1 MSVGVKTEW
10 QISGEEIGSCNCDW
24 GCPCQFNAPPTT
36 GRCEALVAY
45 AIRDGH
51 YGDTRLEGVTFAGIY
66 SWPGRIDEGN
76 GTRQIIVDERA
87 TAEQRAAIDALV
99 TGSEGGTY
107 FEIFAAVC
115 PNQLDTLTAPIET
128 QTDRERRVASISIP
142 GIAES
147 RVEPITNPVSGEEH
161 RARIVLPGGFE
172 YSEAEMANTVEC
184 NVTAGAPLSL
194 TLENTYAQLNEFNW
208 SNA

>member
-1 MSVGVKTEW
+1 MD
-10 QISGEEIGSCNCDW
+10 CD
-24 GCPCQFNAPPTT
+24 
-36 GRCEALVAY
+36 
-45 AIRDGH
+45 
-51 YGDTRLEGVTFAGIY
+51 

-76 GTRQIIVDERA
+76 GKRQIIVDERA

-115 PNQLDTLTAPIET
+115 PNQLDALTAPIET

-184 NVTAGAPLSL
+184 NVTADAPLSL